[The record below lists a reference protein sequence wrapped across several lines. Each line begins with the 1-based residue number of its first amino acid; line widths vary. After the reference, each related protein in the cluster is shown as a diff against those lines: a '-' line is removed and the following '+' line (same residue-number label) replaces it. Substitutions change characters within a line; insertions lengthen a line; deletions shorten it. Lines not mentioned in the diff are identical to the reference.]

1 MKKIRIS
8 ILSLLLLTA
17 LLSVSLAPAFAE
29 DAYAPAFS
37 GQGTLRLV
45 PYTPECLT
53 PEVLADESFESV
65 LSISPDGK
73 TVLGV
78 VSETETMEL
87 IFDDP
92 TENEEKEG
100 EKEEEKEK
108 ETTLPGRNPL
118 SQRSKKKTDTTPP
131 GEPVTVERT
140 VYHFCLIRDGKIVP
154 VRENAERGNGDPYGN
169 METVTSHIS
178 VYHYPGDIS
187 WSADGRYFTFS
198 DVQRTVT
205 NYAWMLNYVLV
216 ADTAEGELYMA
227 DSYVKRNTLV
237 ENNGVVYLSRMSRD
251 GAYIYYLVRRN
262 MDDGIWFCFC
272 RCRPDGRDREILCRT
287 ESDGRNMAYR
297 PVTVSDLIENP
308 DGSWTLFGTDEP
320 LSYSSREHNLVMVSF
335 VPSGDT
341 WTADV
346 RSTGVTGRMTPVDYA
361 YSPDSGYGLILLFY
375 SETMPLYRTDS
386 PDSADGGMGTVGRR
400 IGEHI
405 RIIRIRPDPEK
416 PFDVWYLH
424 RTGEQPEDVEI
435 LSGKASLEYLQA
447 RIAGENPEKPAELAG
462 SEEGRYEPY
471 FRTYP
476 IIYGACVSPDGRYA
490 LVKVL
495 QADWSGESQDRIL
508 QYYLLDLETMALVP
522 VEAPGAVAGKEDT
535 SSYSAKT
542 TRNRSDMV
550 WNPDGTIFIPGAKEK
565 TGDVFFRLEAAQ

>member
-17 LLSVSLAPAFAE
+17 VLSVSLAPAFAE

-53 PEVLADESFESV
+53 PEMLADESFEGV

-78 VSETETMEL
+78 TSATEAMEL

-100 EKEEEKEK
+100 EKEK

-140 VYHFCLIRDGKIVP
+140 VYHFCLIRDGEIVP
-154 VRENAERGNGDPYGN
+154 VRENAERGDGDPYGN
-169 METVTSHIS
+169 METVTGYLS
-178 VYHYPGDIS
+178 VYHRPDDIS
-187 WSADGRYFTFS
+187 WSAAGRYITFS
-198 DVQRTVT
+198 DVQRVVT
-205 NYAWMLNYVLV
+205 SYSWMINFVPV
-216 ADTAEGELYMA
+216 VDTAEGEVYPA
-227 DSYVKRNTLV
+227 DSYVKSNILV

-251 GAYIYYLVRRN
+251 GSYVYYLVERSI
-262 MDDGIWFCFC
+262 DGVRWFCFC
-272 RCRPDGRDREILCRT
+272 RCRPDGQDWEVLCRT
-287 ESDGRNMAYR
+287 EAADEGMPYR
-297 PVTVSDLIENP
+297 PVTVSDLTENP
-308 DGSWTLFGTDEP
+308 DGSWTLFGTAQP
-320 LSYSSREHNLVMVSF
+320 LRESSREYDLVMVSF
-335 VPSGDT
+335 VPSGDA
-341 WTADV
+341 WSVEV
-346 RSTGVTGRMTPVDYA
+346 RPTGVTGRITPVDYD
-361 YSPDSGYGLILLFY
+361 YSPASGYGLILLGNT
-375 SETMPLYRTDS
+375 ELVPLYRTDS
-386 PDSADGGMGTVGRR
+386 YDSEDYGGGMNGRR

-405 RIIRIRPDPEK
+405 RIIRIHPDPEN

-435 LSGKASLEYLQA
+435 LSGQASLEYLQA
-447 RIAGENPEKPAELAG
+447 RIAGENPEKPAELVG
-462 SEEGRYEPY
+462 SEEDRYEPY

-476 IIYGACVSPDGRYA
+476 IIYGACISPDGRYA

-495 QADWSGESQDRIL
+495 QADWSGNYGDRSL
-508 QYYLLDLETMALVP
+508 QFYLLDLETMALVP
-522 VEAPGAVAGKEDT
+522 VEAPEAVAGKEDT

-542 TRNRSDMV
+542 TRNRSDML